1 MQPAALQP
9 AVDATASL
17 AAFRRLMHV
26 AGKFYH
32 ANPANPLLS
41 MDLGDDDVQTLLRSF
56 NAHGVRYLLVGGFA
70 VMLHGY
76 ARTTQ
81 DLDVWVQSGAENRQ
95 RLIAALREVGVAG
108 ADLLSDNPL
117 IFGWTSLRFGAGD
130 FDLDLGEE
138 LKAFR
143 SFDFNDCYERA
154 TQAEFDGVPFRVL
167 HLNDLL
173 REKQSTGRL
182 QDLAD
187 AEELQKIA
195 QRRAE

>member
-1 MQPAALQP
+1 MQPATSSP
-9 AVDATASL
+9 IVDATASL
-17 AAFRRLMHV
+17 TAFRQLMHV
-26 AGKFYH
+26 ADKFYH
-32 ANPANPLLS
+32 ANPANPPLR

-95 RLIAALREVGVAG
+95 RLIAALQQVGVAG
-108 ADLLSDNPL
+108 ADLLCDNPL
-117 IFGWTSLRFGAGD
+117 IFGWTSVRFGKGG
-130 FDLDLGEE
+130 FELGLGEE

-143 SFDFNDCYERA
+143 SLDFSACYERA
-154 TQAEFDGVPFRVL
+154 VQAGFDDVPFRL
-167 HLNDLL
+167 IHLNDLL
-173 REKQSTGRL
+173 REKRSTGRL